1 MAGARSATGVVAPS
15 DVDLVALPPTGRVVL
30 RERRVRLGDASPG
43 GRLRLDATA
52 RYLQDVANDD
62 ARGALEPEDV
72 NPWVVRRTAIV
83 VHHFPVYG
91 EELELRTWCSGTG
104 SRWAERRTAI
114 TGDQGGHVEAAA
126 VWVHI
131 DLATGRPKVLSAAF
145 AGHYVESAQGRT
157 VRARLVHDDPPAGAA
172 VTRWPV
178 RFADCDVLGHVN
190 NAAYWNP
197 VEEQLA
203 HHRDVRAPLRAELE
217 YRTPVELETVGLD
230 GSVDLRTA
238 TSADGFAQWWCTG
251 STVHASAV
259 VTRLATGD
267 GGDGLARR
275 AGGAV
280 P

>member
-1 MAGARSATGVVAPS
+1 MAGALSSVGVEGPF
-15 DVDLVALPPTGRVVL
+15 DDLVPLPPTGRVVL
-30 RERRVRLGDASPG
+30 RERRVRLGDVTPR
-43 GRLRLDATA
+43 GRLRLDAAA

-62 ARGALEPEDV
+62 ARGALQPEDV
-72 NPWVVRRTAIV
+72 NPWVVRRTVIV
-83 VHHFPVYG
+83 VHRFPVYG

-114 TGDQGGHVEAAA
+114 TGDRRGHVEAAA

-145 AGHYVESAQGRT
+145 AEHYVESAHGRT
-157 VRARLVHDDPPAGAA
+157 VRARLRHDDPPADAA
-172 VTRWPV
+172 VTTWPV

-203 HHRDVRAPLRAELE
+203 HRRDVRAPLRAELE
-217 YRTPVELETVGLD
+217 YRAPVELEAVGLG

-259 VTRLATGD
+259 VTRLGTGAD
-267 GGDGLARR
+267 GELESGSR
-275 AGGAV
+275 GAAL
-280 P
+280 